1 MGRILQA
8 TPVLIR
14 SSVAAEVAAS
24 ECFLRRR
31 LAKTAARTHPPPDA
45 DVPSSPFM
53 VEHSSVVGRKGL
65 PMPAFAASEC
75 QGVGAPSGRL
85 LHTCQVLTTSPDL
98 LSY

>member
-1 MGRILQA
+1 MGRVLQA
-8 TPVLIR
+8 TLVLIR

-24 ECFLRRR
+24 ERFLRRR
-31 LAKTAARTHPPPDA
+31 LATTAVRTHPPDA

-85 LHTCQVLTTSPDL
+85 LHACQVLTTSPDL